1 MSVYC
6 TSLIPSGMIHV
17 PILMAGV
24 LYLSTSIAYACEDV
38 YVAVA

>member
-6 TSLIPSGMIHV
+6 TSLISSGMIHV
-17 PILMAGV
+17 PMLIAGV
-24 LYLSTSIAYACEDV
+24 LYLSTSIAYAREDI